1 MRPYIIHYLSGF
13 GQIFPGRLENIK
25 QNYEKISTN
34 GAGCVIIMLLI
45 AFDEKM
51 EDQMIR
57 IVTDNGSDITRE
69 EAAALGIERVV
80 LETAFEDGACPMDTD
95 QDYAAFYE
103 KLKNCD
109 KLPIT
114 SRPAPQQYLD
124 IYLDAKEKGDGVV
137 VISLSSGL
145 SGTYESACV
154 AKNMAEYDNIRVI
167 DSQQAVMSQR
177 ILVEH
182 AVKMR
187 DANRTL
193 DEIVSG
199 VKDVRR
205 RVRVVGIIGSLVYLK
220 KGGRIP
226 PALALI
232 GDALGIKPVITVAG
246 KVIQPVGKVRG
257 VKAGISLAY
266 KMMEED
272 GIDPAFAPCFGYTSN
287 REMGENFMNETKA
300 KFGIE
305 KAGLARVSGIIGTH
319 LGTDSIGV
327 AYVKKHEE

>member
-1 MRPYIIHYLSGF
+1 
-13 GQIFPGRLENIK
+13 
-25 QNYEKISTN
+25 
-34 GAGCVIIMLLI
+34 
-45 AFDEKM
+45 
-51 EDQMIR
+51 MIR
-57 IVTDNGSDITRE
+57 IVTDNGSDITLE
-69 EAAALGIERVV
+69 QAQALSVERVV
-80 LETAFEDGACPMDTD
+80 LETSFEDGVCPMDTD
-95 QDYAAFYE
+95 ADYAAFYE
-103 KLKNCD
+103 KLKTCD

-137 VISLSSGL
+137 VIALSSGL

-154 AKNMAEYDNIRVI
+154 ARDMAEYDDIRVI
-167 DSQQAVMSQR
+167 DSHQAVMSQR

-187 DANRTL
+187 DAGRTL

-199 VKDVRR
+199 VKDVRH
-205 RVRVVGIIGSLVYLK
+205 RVRVVGIIGSLTYLK

-232 GDALGIKPVITVAG
+232 GDALGIKPVITVRD
-246 KVIQPVGKVRG
+246 KVILPLGKVRG
-257 VKAGISLAY
+257 IRAGIALAY
-266 KMMEED
+266 KMIEQD
-272 GIDPAFAPCFGYTSN
+272 GMDPAFAPCFGYTSN
-287 REMGENFMNETKA
+287 VEMGQAFMRDTM
-300 KFGIE
+300 E
-305 KAGLARVSGIIGTH
+305 KYGLRRANLCRVSGIIGTH